1 METLDPQVV
10 NLAKAIRQSE
20 TGGKFDATGD
30 GGNSYGAYQFQKGT
44 WDTAAQKYGVNAD
57 WKSATKEQQNEV
69 AYKQIK
75 EWKDQ
80 GKNVGQIASM
90 WNAGAGE
97 PDSYKGTFSN
107 GQPSVKA
114 GKFDV
119 PKYAK
124 SVADAYQ
131 KLKNGGTVG
140 ADPNNPSSTVN
151 PDGSPKTEE
160 YKNQYD
166 NVGGGESDTPNPDS
180 SAPGNVISDIGK
192 GDYAGAIGSGI
203 RNIGN
208 FFTAG
213 GSEQLGKYLGTK
225 NAQNNAGDNAKY
237 VDTTG
242 GSTKDLLEGG
252 AKTSAGIASL
262 VAGGEALAPVEKQFV
277 GFLSK
282 TAPKL
287 LSKVGGVP
295 GLLKKYLIYKG
306 ARAIE
311 DTLGGGAKTVYDH
324 FTGN

>member
-1 METLDPQVV
+1 MDTLDPQVV

-44 WDTAAQKYGVNAD
+44 WDTDAQKYGVNAD

-97 PDSYKGTFSN
+97 PDAYKGTFSN

-151 PDGSPKTEE
+151 PDGSPKTTD

-166 NVGGGESDTPNPDS
+166 NVGGPADTTHTGFLGTNPKDSLYGKVLDNSVTNRLINAVPGAKDLGEGIGDS
-180 SAPGNVISDIGK
+180 LAYFGEKAKGLFGGKDNSQYVPEADIGK
-192 GDYAGAIGSGI
+192 TALGAAKVMG
-203 RNIGN
+203 
-208 FFTAG
+208 TAG
-213 GSEQLGKYLGTK
+213 LIG
-225 NAQNNAGDNAKY
+225 AGGVGADALKAKA
-237 VDTTG
+237 TQMA
-242 GSTKDLLEGG
+242 SKMAPDLL
-252 AKTSAGIASL
+252 A
-262 VAGGEALAPVEKQFV
+262 
-277 GFLSK
+277 
-282 TAPKL
+282 
-287 LSKVGGVP
+287 KVGGID
-295 GLLKKYLIYKG
+295 GLIKKYLIYKG
-306 ARAIE
+306 GEVILNKA
-311 DTLGGGAKTVYDH
+311 GGGAKAIYDH
-324 FTGN
+324 FVK